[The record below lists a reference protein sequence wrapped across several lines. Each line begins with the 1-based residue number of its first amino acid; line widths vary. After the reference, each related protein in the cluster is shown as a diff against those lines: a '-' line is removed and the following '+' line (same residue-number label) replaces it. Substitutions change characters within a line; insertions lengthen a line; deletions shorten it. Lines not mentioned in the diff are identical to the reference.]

1 MGLFDDIQ
9 KKTGAAQPSGIL
21 AGVEPLA
28 LKGELPEFNGP
39 TIEEVN
45 ARNRAP
51 RFNGEP
57 VADMPAWE
65 VAARGLKSSL
75 DRPTAGLLQML
86 GLLDDSVV
94 KREEA
99 NNEAIRSRG
108 VGKVAGIAG
117 DVGMFL
123 MPATK
128 INKLG
133 KGGQYAGN
141 AALGM
146 VAGAL
151 DPVTEDGES
160 RLQNAAMG
168 AGLGLAG

>member
-1 MGLFDDIQ
+1 MGLFDDIK

-45 ARNRAP
+45 ARNRQP
-51 RFNGEP
+51 KFNGQP

-65 VAARGLKSSL
+65 VAARGLKSSV
-75 DRPTAGLLQML
+75 DRPLAGLGQML
-86 GLLDDSVV
+86 GILDDSVV

-108 VGKVAGIAG
+108 VG
-117 DVGMFL
+117 
-123 MPATK
+123 
-128 INKLG
+128 
-133 KGGQYAGN
+133 
-141 AALGM
+141 
-146 VAGAL
+146 
-151 DPVTEDGES
+151 
-160 RLQNAAMG
+160 
-168 AGLGLAG
+168 